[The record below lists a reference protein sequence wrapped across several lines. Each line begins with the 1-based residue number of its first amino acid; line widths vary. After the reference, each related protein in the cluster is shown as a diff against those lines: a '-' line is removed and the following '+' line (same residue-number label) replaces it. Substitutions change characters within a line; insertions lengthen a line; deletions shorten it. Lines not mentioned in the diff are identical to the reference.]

1 MQVHPPHVDPATR
14 GAIALEHAHLAHNY
28 DPLPVVIA
36 NGQGAWV
43 TDIEGRRYLDF
54 LAAYSALNFGHGHPA
69 LIEAA
74 SAQLG
79 RLTLTSRAFSNDQ
92 LGPFAA
98 ALAEL
103 AGKELVLPMNTGAEA
118 VETGIKVARAWAYR
132 VKGVPQDAASIIVA
146 RGNFHGR
153 TTTIVGFSDDPGA
166 HDDFGPYGPGFVSVP
181 FGDADALAAAITPD
195 TAAVLIEP
203 IQGEAGVLI
212 PPEGY
217 LRRVRELC
225 TEHGVL
231 FIADEIQTG
240 LGRTGH
246 TFACEREGVV
256 PDLYLLGKALGGGI
270 VPLSAVVGDAEV
282 LGVIQPGQ
290 HGSTFGGNPLAAAI
304 GVRVV
309 QLLAAGTLQKRAQLL
324 GTRLREGIEPLIGHG
339 VTAVRVAGLW
349 AGVDIDPRLG
359 TGRHISEMLLA
370 RGLLVKDTHGQ
381 TIRLA
386 PPLVIRSTDLDWAL
400 EQLHLVIEGEAARA
414 DSGQAPAHALG

>member
-14 GAIALEHAHLAHNY
+14 GAIVFEHAHPRINY

-103 AGKELVLPMNTGAEA
+103 AGKELVVDEHRRRGRRDRHQGGQGL
-118 VETGIKVARAWAYR
+118 AYR

-181 FGDADALAAAITPD
+181 FGDADALPRRS
-195 TAAVLIEP
+195 
-203 IQGEAGVLI
+203 
-212 PPEGY
+212 PP
-217 LRRVRELC
+217 
-225 TEHGVL
+225 
-231 FIADEIQTG
+231 
-240 LGRTGH
+240 
-246 TFACEREGVV
+246 
-256 PDLYLLGKALGGGI
+256 
-270 VPLSAVVGDAEV
+270 
-282 LGVIQPGQ
+282 
-290 HGSTFGGNPLAAAI
+290 
-304 GVRVV
+304 
-309 QLLAAGTLQKRAQLL
+309 
-324 GTRLREGIEPLIGHG
+324 TRLRC
-339 VTAVRVAGLW
+339 
-349 AGVDIDPRLG
+349 
-359 TGRHISEMLLA
+359 
-370 RGLLVKDTHGQ
+370 
-381 TIRLA
+381 
-386 PPLVIRSTDLDWAL
+386 
-400 EQLHLVIEGEAARA
+400 
-414 DSGQAPAHALG
+414 